1 MIAWLVAHWAYLL
14 IGFAVL
20 VTLFTLAW
28 AYIIDAT
35 FRYGEPG
42 AGESPPPF
50 SSAIP
55 MPGTLTTPL
64 ESIVPMDDNPWR
76 DVRWSAHYAAEQGE
90 QGDEAGPLP

>member
-42 AGESPPPF
+42 AGESSPPPF
-50 SSAIP
+50 SSAVP
-55 MPGTLTTPL
+55 MPGTPDT
-64 ESIVPMDDNPWR
+64 SNPWR
-76 DVRWSAHYAAEQGE
+76 DVRWSEHYAAEQGE